1 MMSPHESRES
11 IKELFND
18 PRIPQQIDITDQVMK
33 TIKQNKE
40 GFFVKYKVSIL
51 VAIGLLASIT
61 TGYAAVQYYDLKNPQ
76 GEVIYQ
82 EKDSSK
88 TNVKLVDEL
97 DANEEA
103 YEAKRREVEENLAPG
118 TAVVAYI
125 VPNNP
130 NKQVAIL
137 SRPLTFTDP
146 LSMREKVANKV
157 VVPETL
163 PGGFAFKSGSVEF
176 GIDAVYNKEA
186 LYQQAQ
192 TSKKEYVLLPLKL
205 KDQFDYVNMTYK
217 AGESYVDVYISNF
230 EGMEDNTVY
239 VVDPGNGSKVKLKVG
254 EMEVLYSEED
264 RGDRVDKEIMWVM
277 EVEGKKVRYEVLSSS
292 QEFNKNNVEKFVK
305 ALLPGAK

>member
-1 MMSPHESRES
+1 MKSQNESRES

-76 GEVIYQ
+76 GDVIYQ

-130 NKQVAIL
+130 NKQVTIL

-163 PGGFAFKSGSVEF
+163 PEGFAFKSGSVEF

>member
-1 MMSPHESRES
+1 MMSPNESRES

-61 TGYAAVQYYDLKNPQ
+61 TGYAAVQYYDLKNSK

-82 EKDSSK
+82 EQDSSK
-88 TNVKLVDEL
+88 ANVKIVEETNADE
-97 DANEEA
+97 NA
-103 YEAKRREVEENLAPG
+103 YEAKRRELKENLAPG
-118 TAVVAYI
+118 TAVAAYI

-130 NKQVAIL
+130 DKKVTIL
-137 SRPLTFTDP
+137 SSPFTFTDP
-146 LSMREKVANKV
+146 FSLREKVANKV
-157 VVPETL
+157 VVPEML

-230 EGMEDNTVY
+230 EGVEDNTVY
-239 VVDPGNGSKVKLKVG
+239 IVDPGNGSKVKLKVG
-254 EMEVLYSEED
+254 EIEVLYSEED
-264 RGDRVDKEIMWVM
+264 QGDRVDKELMWVM
-277 EVEGKKVRYEVLSSS
+277 ETEGKKVRYEVLSSS
-292 QEFNKNNVEKFVK
+292 QELNKSNVEKFVK
-305 ALLPGAK
+305 AFLPAAK

>member
-1 MMSPHESRES
+1 MMSPNESRES

-76 GEVIYQ
+76 GDVIYQ

-130 NKQVAIL
+130 KQQVTIL
-137 SRPLTFTDP
+137 SSPFTFTDP